1 MDKKTKKSESNIIQ
15 VSFRKEEVETYHE
28 IKLLSKPGTISGWV
42 KDAILMKLDYER
54 NRGSY
59 QYQYDNP
66 RINQD
71 TPIMNQP
78 SNNSDPL
85 PFNVDNF
92 LDSF

>member
-1 MDKKTKKSESNIIQ
+1 MGESIKTESNIIQ
-15 VSFRKEEVETYHE
+15 VSFRKEEVETLHE
-28 IKLLSKPGTISGWV
+28 IRLLSKPGTISGWV
-42 KDAILMKLDYER
+42 KDAILMKLEYER

-59 QYQYDNP
+59 QHQYDNS

-71 TPIMNQP
+71 TPPMNQP
-78 SNNSDPL
+78 NNSDPL